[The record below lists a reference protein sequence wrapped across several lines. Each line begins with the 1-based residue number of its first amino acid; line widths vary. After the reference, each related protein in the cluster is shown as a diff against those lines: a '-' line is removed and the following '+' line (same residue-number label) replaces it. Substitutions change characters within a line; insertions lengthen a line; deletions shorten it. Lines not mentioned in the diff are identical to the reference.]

1 MRILDSKHLVFVP
14 GLLSTEELWREVRQE
29 LKEDLDCRV
38 TQQNLRQSSCEE
50 MADAILAESPPNFSI
65 VGNGLGAYVSTLV
78 ALKAPERIFKLCLMG
93 GVFSPASMEKIS
105 ILEDILDSLDTKDFN
120 DTKSKAQKF
129 LLSEDGIRSDTIKAR
144 FNSMADIVGGDRFR
158 VQLKALLESQSLE
171 EKLSK
176 IQCDTLVIAAESDC
190 LVSPQESQLLI
201 QLIYSS
207 TLVLVKDAAH
217 LATLDRP
224 KTISELLRQWLTG
237 VLEIDKGQVTI

>member
-14 GLLSTEELWREVRQE
+14 GLLSTEELWREVRE
-29 LKEDLDCRV
+29 DLKEDLNCRV

-50 MADAILAESPPNFSI
+50 MAD
-65 VGNGLGAYVSTLV
+65 V
-78 ALKAPERIFKLCLMG
+78 
-93 GVFSPASMEKIS
+93 
-105 ILEDILDSLDTKDFN
+105 
-120 DTKSKAQKF
+120 
-129 LLSEDGIRSDTIKAR
+129 
-144 FNSMADIVGGDRFR
+144 VGGNRFR

-190 LVSPQESQLLI
+190 LVSPQESQLII